1 MTFFSKS
8 SFEHGHSDFY
18 LQSWTIFVLIR
29 WWQSVWRFKSLLYMC
44 GEASSISVLGVS
56 SLWKVKGAI
65 IEKKLQWEIWKCH
78 LRSRSEREKIQ
89 NSRVSNCP
97 PQMKQTLPKAQRAQG
112 IEYFDSFNALSS
124 KQKLQQAL
132 KSWSHFSLVLF
143 GKGREMCRT
152 TLTNPCSNF
161 DRSM

>member
-1 MTFFSKS
+1 
-8 SFEHGHSDFY
+8 
-18 LQSWTIFVLIR
+18 
-29 WWQSVWRFKSLLYMC
+29 MC

-89 NSRVSNCP
+89 NSSVSNWP
-97 PQMKQTLPKAQRAQG
+97 PQKMKQTLPKAQRTQV
-112 IEYFDSFNALSS
+112 IEYFDSFNTFSL

-132 KSWSHFSLVLF
+132 KSWSKFSFVFF
-143 GKGREMCRT
+143 GKGRKIHKT
-152 TLTNPCSNF
+152 TLTNPRKNF
-161 DRSM
+161 TKSLYKFLQIHETTKRNPFIH